1 MRKTV
6 FCLCVVLSLI
16 CALCALPACAKQ
28 VNYLDYVSECRS
40 DVFLYKDDNT
50 EIKVQCVNKEQPF
63 SADGYKGETCDLIE
77 IYATLSK
84 NPQTLEVS
92 VENLGGEMNYQAVTR
107 QYTLT
112 LSAAAFKKTS
122 VEVTLT
128 ADGEDK
134 TYEALSVR
142 DGNVMNCEQ
151 AVACVAE
158 HANELFEGLTANGLF
173 DGEIFVRL
181 LYDEGCYYY
190 VGVCN
195 KDKHI
200 TAFLIDGERGKVIA
214 KKELQV

>member
-1 MRKTV
+1 MKKTT
-6 FCLCVVLSLI
+6 FLLCIALTLI

-28 VNYLDYVSECRS
+28 VNYFDYVSECRS
-40 DVFLYKDDNT
+40 DVFLYKDDST
-50 EIKVQCVNKEQPF
+50 EIKIQCVNKEQPF

-77 IYATLSK
+77 IYVSLSK

-92 VENLGGEMNYQAVTR
+92 VETLSGEMNYQAVTR

-112 LSAAAFKKTS
+112 ISAAAFEKSS

-128 ADGEDK
+128 ADGEKK
-134 TYEALSVR
+134 TYTALSVK
-142 DGNVMNCEQ
+142 DGNVMSCEK

-158 HANELFEGLTANGLF
+158 HASELFEGLTSNGLF

-190 VGVCN
+190 VGLCN
-195 KDKHI
+195 KEKHI
-200 TAFLIDGERGKVIA
+200 TAFLIDGERGKIIA
-214 KKELQV
+214 KKELQG

>member
-1 MRKTV
+1 MKKTT
-6 FCLCVVLSLI
+6 FLLFIALSLI

-28 VNYLDYVSECRS
+28 VNYFDYVSECRS

-50 EIKVQCVNKEQPF
+50 EINIRCVNKEQPF

-77 IYATLSK
+77 IYVSLSK

-92 VENLGGEMNYQAVTR
+92 VETLSGEMNYQAVTR

-112 LSAAAFKKTS
+112 VSAAAFEKSS

-128 ADGEDK
+128 ADGEEK
-134 TYEALSVR
+134 TYTALSVK
-142 DGNVMNCEQ
+142 DGNVMSCEK

-158 HANELFEGLTANGLF
+158 HASEMFGGLTSNGLF

-195 KDKHI
+195 KEKHV
-200 TAFLIDGERGKVIA
+200 TAFLIDGERGKIIA
-214 KKELQV
+214 KKELQG